1 MGVYVTLCIY
11 RYIIC
16 KYYLNKI
23 NVNNNDGTTL
33 FLGHFGMGRF
43 CTWAVFV
50 WAVFA
55 CGPFWDGPFSF
66 GMTWYLGRLHLKAL
80 NNLINGC
87 HC

>member
-1 MGVYVTLCIY
+1 M
-11 RYIIC
+11 
-16 KYYLNKI
+16 
-23 NVNNNDGTTL
+23 DGTTL

-66 GMTWYLGRLHLKAL
+66 GMTWYLGRLHLKAERYQV
-80 NNLINGC
+80 NSAHKRKRPSEIVPTIVFQ
-87 HC
+87 

>member
-1 MGVYVTLCIY
+1 M
-11 RYIIC
+11 
-16 KYYLNKI
+16 
-23 NVNNNDGTTL
+23 DGTTL

-66 GMTWYLGRLHLKAL
+66 GMTWYLGRLHLKAYKC
-80 NNLINGC
+80 INFRVAFSVVIIKLTSAYQYSCRLVLGLTNE
-87 HC
+87 

>member
-1 MGVYVTLCIY
+1 M
-11 RYIIC
+11 
-16 KYYLNKI
+16 
-23 NVNNNDGTTL
+23 DGMTL

-66 GMTWYLGRLHLKAL
+66 GMTWYLGRLHLKAIWVICVTGAIHEKKL
-80 NNLINGC
+80 LSFVNLKTKAVNQTVYFW
-87 HC
+87 H

>member
-1 MGVYVTLCIY
+1 M
-11 RYIIC
+11 
-16 KYYLNKI
+16 
-23 NVNNNDGTTL
+23 DGTTL

-66 GMTWYLGRLHLKAL
+66 GMTWYLGRLHLKATDVTL
-80 NNLINGC
+80 PNLFIVTGN
-87 HC
+87 HDQFD

>member
-1 MGVYVTLCIY
+1 MYV
-11 RYIIC
+11 
-16 KYYLNKI
+16 
-23 NVNNNDGTTL
+23 NDGTTL

-66 GMTWYLGRLHLKAL
+66 GMTWYLGRLHLKAYVKNYYEFL
-80 NNLINGC
+80 PGSNFVNSSNP
-87 HC
+87 